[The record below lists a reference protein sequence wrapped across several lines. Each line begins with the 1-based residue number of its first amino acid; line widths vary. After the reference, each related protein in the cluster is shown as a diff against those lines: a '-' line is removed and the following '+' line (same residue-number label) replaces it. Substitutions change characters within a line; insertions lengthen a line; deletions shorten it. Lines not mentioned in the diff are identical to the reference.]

1 MRAKRGTA
9 AAAGLASPQRG
20 TKTGSRGRMRTRFL
34 HTSDWQL
41 GMRRHFLDEEA
52 LPRFMQ
58 ARLDAIGALGRLARE
73 QECEF
78 VVVAGDIFES
88 NQIDRRTVRR
98 TLDELAAVP
107 VPVYLL
113 PGNHDP
119 HDAASLYRS
128 DEFRQRRADHV
139 HVLDGLVEVR
149 PGLEIVGL
157 AWRSKDPP
165 ADLLPDLLPGPLRVC
180 VAHGSVFEPNV
191 QIDRGAFER
200 ALGAG
205 TIHYVALGD
214 RHSATE
220 VAPRIWYSGAPEPT
234 AYRETDAG
242 HALVVDVAEEC
253 VVECHAVG
261 RWRFVERTCELDSL
275 ADVDA
280 VSRFLD
286 GRTGKDCTIVK
297 LRLEGALGL
306 RARARLDEILERH
319 RDLFAAIEVRDGAL
333 ALLPDDL
340 GELGLTGFAKAT
352 ADRLAAGHDPAARDA
367 LALLFRLGGGA

>member
-1 MRAKRGTA
+1 
-9 AAAGLASPQRG
+9 
-20 TKTGSRGRMRTRFL
+20 MRTRFL

-58 ARLDAIGALGRLARE
+58 ARLDAIGALGRLAQER
-73 QECEF
+73 ECEF
-78 VVVAGDIFES
+78 IVVAGDVFES

-98 TLDELAAVP
+98 ALDELAAVP

-128 DEFRQRRADHV
+128 DEFQARRADHI
-139 HVLDGLVEVR
+139 HVLDGRAEVR

-157 AWRSKDPP
+157 AWRSKEPPSDPLS
-165 ADLLPDLLPGPLRVC
+165 DLGPGPLRVC
-180 VAHGSVFEPNV
+180 VAHGSVLEPNV
-191 QIDRGAFER
+191 QLDREVFDR
-200 ALGAG
+200 ALAAG

-234 AYRETDAG
+234 SYRETDAG
-242 HALVVDVAEEC
+242 HALVVDLAGVTGEC
-253 VVECHAVG
+253 AVERHPVG
-261 RWRFVERTCELDSL
+261 AWRFVERTCELDSL
-275 ADVDA
+275 ADVEA
-280 VSRFLD
+280 VGRWLD
-286 GRTGKDCTIVK
+286 GRAGKDCTIVK
-297 LRLEGALGL
+297 LRCEGALGL
-306 RARARLDEILERH
+306 RARARLDEVLELN
-319 RDLFAAIEVRDGAL
+319 RDLFAAIEVRDGGL

-340 GELGLTGFAKAT
+340 GELGLTGFARAT
-352 ADRLAAGHDPAARDA
+352 ADRLAAADDPAARDA

>member
-1 MRAKRGTA
+1 
-9 AAAGLASPQRG
+9 
-20 TKTGSRGRMRTRFL
+20 MRTRFL

-58 ARLDAIGALGRLARE
+58 ARLDAIGALGRLAHER
-73 QECEF
+73 ECEF
-78 VVVAGDIFES
+78 IVVAGDVFES

-98 TLDELAAVP
+98 ALEELAAVP

-128 DEFRQRRADHV
+128 DEFRQRRADHI
-139 HVLDGLVEVR
+139 HVLDGPVEVR

-157 AWRSKDPP
+157 AWHSKEPP
-165 ADLLPDLLPGPLRVC
+165 ADPLPDLVPGPLRVC
-180 VAHGSVFEPNV
+180 VAHGSVFEPNL
-191 QIDRGAFER
+191 QLDRETFEQ
-200 ALGAG
+200 ALLKG

-242 HALVVDVAEEC
+242 HALVVDLTEEC
-253 VVECHAVG
+253 VVERHPVG
-261 RWRFVERTCELDSL
+261 GWQFVERTCELESV

-280 VSRFLD
+280 VGRWLD

-297 LRLEGALGL
+297 LRCEGALGL
-306 RARARLDEILERH
+306 RARARLDEILELS
-319 RDLFAAIEVRDGAL
+319 RDLFAAIEVRDGDL

-352 ADRLAAGHDPAARDA
+352 ADRLAAGDDPAARDA
-367 LALLFRLGGGA
+367 LALLYRLGGGA

>member
-1 MRAKRGTA
+1 
-9 AAAGLASPQRG
+9 
-20 TKTGSRGRMRTRFL
+20 MRTRFL

-58 ARLDAIGALGRLARE
+58 ARLDAIGTLGRLATE

-78 VVVAGDIFES
+78 IIVAGDVFES

-98 TLDELAAVP
+98 ALEELAVLP

-128 DEFRQRRADHV
+128 DEFRRRRADHV
-139 HVLDGLVEVR
+139 FVLEGRAEVR
-149 PGLEIVGL
+149 PGLEIVGR
-157 AWRSKDPP
+157 AWRSKEPPGDPLS
-165 ADLLPDLLPGPLRVC
+165 DLVPGPLRIC
-180 VAHGSVFEPNV
+180 VAHGSIFEPNV
-191 QIDRGAFER
+191 QLDREAFER
-200 ALGAG
+200 ALAAG

-214 RHSATE
+214 RHSTTE

-234 AYRETDAG
+234 SYRETDAG
-242 HALVVDVAEEC
+242 HALVVDLAREC
-253 VVECHAVG
+253 VVERHPVG
-261 RWRFVERTCELDSL
+261 RWQFVERTCELDSL
-275 ADVDA
+275 ADIDA
-280 VSRFLD
+280 VARWLD
-286 GRTGKDCTIVK
+286 GRAGKDCTIVK
-297 LRLEGALGL
+297 LRIEGALGL
-306 RARARLDEILERH
+306 RARARLDDVLELN
-319 RDLFAAIEVRDGAL
+319 RDLFAAIEVRDDDL

-340 GELGLTGFAKAT
+340 GELGLAGFAKAT
-352 ADRLAAGHDPAARDA
+352 ADRLAASHDPAARDA

>member
-1 MRAKRGTA
+1 
-9 AAAGLASPQRG
+9 
-20 TKTGSRGRMRTRFL
+20 MRTRFL

-58 ARLDAIGALGRLARE
+58 ARLGAIGALGRLARE
-73 QECEF
+73 RECEF
-78 VVVAGDIFES
+78 IVVAGDVFES
-88 NQIDRRTVRR
+88 NQIDRRTLRR
-98 TLDELAAVP
+98 ALEELAAVP

-128 DEFRQRRADHV
+128 DEFRKRRADHI
-139 HVLDGLVEVR
+139 HVLDGLAEVR

-157 AWRSKDPP
+157 AWRSKEPR
-165 ADLLPDLLPGPLRVC
+165 ADALSGLVPGPLRVC
-180 VAHGSVFEPNV
+180 VAHGSLFEPNV
-191 QIDRGAFER
+191 QLERGIFDR
-200 ALGAG
+200 ALDAG

-234 AYRETDAG
+234 SYRETEAG
-242 HALVVDVAEEC
+242 QALVVDLSGVTGEC
-253 VVECHAVG
+253 AVERHPVG
-261 RWRFVERTCELDSL
+261 IWRFVERTCELDSL
-275 ADVDA
+275 ADIDA
-280 VSRFLD
+280 VGRWLD

-297 LRLEGALGL
+297 LRFEGALGL
-306 RARARLDEILERH
+306 RARARLDELLELN
-319 RDLFAAIEVRDGAL
+319 RDLFAAIEVRDDNL

-340 GELGLTGFAKAT
+340 GDLGLTGFARRT
-352 ADRLAAGHDPAARDA
+352 ADRLAAADDPAARDA

>member
-1 MRAKRGTA
+1 
-9 AAAGLASPQRG
+9 
-20 TKTGSRGRMRTRFL
+20 MRTRFL

-58 ARLDAIGALGRLARE
+58 ARLDAIGAIGRLARE

-78 VVVAGDIFES
+78 VVVAGDVFES

-98 TLDELAAVP
+98 ALDELAAVP

-128 DEFRQRRADHV
+128 DEFRDRRADHI
-139 HVLDGLVEVR
+139 HVLEGLVEVR
-149 PGLEIVGL
+149 PGLEILGL
-157 AWRSKDPP
+157 AWRSKEPP
-165 ADLLPDLLPGPLRVC
+165 ADRLPELAPGPLRVC
-180 VAHGSVFEPNV
+180 VAHGSILEPNV
-191 QIDRGAFER
+191 QLDREAFEH

-214 RHSATE
+214 RHSVTE

-242 HALVVDVAEEC
+242 HALVVDLGEEC
-253 VVECHAVG
+253 AIVRHPVG
-261 RWRFVERTCELDSL
+261 RWRFVERTCELDAL

-280 VSRFLD
+280 VARWLD
-286 GRTGKDCTIVK
+286 GRTGKDCTIAK
-297 LRLEGALGL
+297 LRLEGVLGL
-306 RARARLDEILERH
+306 RARARLDEILELN
-319 RDLFAAIEVRDGAL
+319 RDLFAAIEIRDDAL
-333 ALLPDDL
+333 ALLAGDL
-340 GELGLTGFAKAT
+340 DELGLAGFAKAT
-352 ADRLAAGHDPAARDA
+352 ADRLAAGGDPAARDA